1 MSVKTNFRQIQ
12 RLQPRKDI
20 VIDRQASE
28 LHDRILKLRGGKW
41 QAPTPDEMGISIK
54 VWNKLSH
61 SARDRERTNYF
72 AALRIKAMTDLE
84 FAQDLKEARQ
94 DLGM

>member
-1 MSVKTNFRQIQ
+1 MKTDFRRID

-20 VIDRQASE
+20 VIDQRESAIS
-28 LHDRILKLRGGKW
+28 DRILALRNGKW
-41 QAPTPDEMGISIK
+41 QAPTPDEMGIPIK

-61 SARDRERTNYF
+61 SAKDRERTNYF
-72 AALRIKAMTDLE
+72 AALRIKAMNDYE